1 MVQEGC
7 GLDVDCDILM
17 LSRFI
22 STEPLGI
29 RRYKSSDK
37 HDSAN
42 EHISLWEL

>member
-29 RRYKSSDK
+29 RRYKFLDK